1 MSQEL
6 VLDEKTIRIID
17 LLEQLK
23 RVNEM
28 IAMHLKLENGDFM
41 ARQYER
47 QKRQFVND
55 LKKLFLDY
63 DLSVEA
69 VSKAA

>member
-6 VLDEKTIRIID
+6 VLDEKAIRIID

-55 LKKLFLDY
+55 LKKLLLDY